1 MHMRKPPFAQWMRL
15 LAMLSALLLL
25 MTACGGAAETGEE
38 GATGDAAAGEAR
50 DANGVIRLVMAPDP
64 VWKWITD
71 QGIRQEMEEAA
82 GMQVLD
88 SATWD
93 EFGVYAGGHAD
104 VVSAAAYEVPEL
116 EEATGIDTTV
126 FGKFNS
132 DRSVLAVRS
141 DSEYQDLCDLEGQK
155 IVSLSAVSITIMWG
169 IYAQE
174 KCGLELSADGGDFE
188 LIVADIQNLASL
200 TASGDAEAC
209 LCLPDFGIPQ
219 LRSGELRPLYEGRSA
234 AQIFA
239 DDYGNGHD
247 GPQTNVFLAPTA
259 WVDRN
264 PEEAAF
270 LLSLWERA
278 VQEWQTNRDA
288 IIDAYPEDFAA
299 QSPEDSAFIKDWI
312 TNNYDWFEETV
323 YLDQE
328 WIDGEMQIFDLMR
341 ETGYIAED
349 AENPTF
355 KIIEPPSG
363 AAAPSAA
370 PSAPAAP
377 SAAPSAPAAA
387 PSAPAEP
394 PPAAASAPPS
404 E

>member
-1 MHMRKPPFAQWMRL
+1 MHTRNPSFARWMRL
-15 LAMLSALLLL
+15 LAVFTSLVLVLA
-25 MTACGGAAETGEE
+25 ACGGAEETGGGEE
-38 GATGDAAAGEAR
+38 ASGGAAEGEAQ

-64 VWKWITD
+64 VWKWLTD

-116 EEATGIDTTV
+116 EKSTGIPTTA
-126 FGKFNS
+126 FGKWNT
-132 DRSVLAVRS
+132 DRSVLAVRA

-174 KCGLELSADGGDFE
+174 KCGLELSAEGGDFE
-188 LIVADIQNLASL
+188 LIVADIQNLAQL

-219 LRSGELRPLYEGRSA
+219 FRTGELRPLYDGMSA
-234 AQIFA
+234 AEIFA
-239 DDYGNGHD
+239 QDYGNGHI

-270 LLSLWERA
+270 LLSLWERGL
-278 VQEWQTNRDA
+278 QEWRANRDT
-288 IIDAYPEDFAA
+288 IIDSYPEDFAA
-299 QSPEDSAFIKDWI
+299 QSPEDSQFIKDWL
-312 TNNYDWFEETV
+312 TNNFDWFVDTV

-328 WIDGEMQIFDLMR
+328 WIDGEMQIFDLMK
-341 ETGYIAED
+341 ETGFIAQE
-349 AENPTF
+349 AENPDF
-355 KIIEPPSG
+355 RIIEPPGG

-370 PSAPAAP
+370 A
-377 SAAPSAPAAA
+377 SAPAAA
-387 PSAPAEP
+387 PSPAPSTPAVTAP
-394 PPAAASAPPS
+394 SAAASAPAVAPS

>member
-1 MHMRKPPFAQWMRL
+1 MHTRNRSFARWLRL
-15 LAMLSALLLL
+15 LALFSAFVLLIS
-25 MTACGGAAETGEE
+25 ACGGGAEEEGTGE
-38 GATGDAAAGEAR
+38 GDAATGAAAADEAQ

-132 DRSVLAVRS
+132 DRSILAVRA

-174 KCGLELSADGGDFE
+174 KCGLELSAEGGDFE

-219 LRSGELRPLYEGRSA
+219 FRSGELKPLYEGRSA

-259 WVDRN
+259 WVDQN

-270 LLSLWERA
+270 LLALWDRA
-278 VQEWQTNRDA
+278 VQEWQTNRDE
-288 IIDAYPEDFAA
+288 IIDSYPEDFAA
-299 QSPEDSAFIKDWI
+299 QTPEDSAFIKDWI

-323 YLDQE
+323 YLDEE
-328 WIDGEMQIFDLMR
+328 WIEGEKQIFDLMK

-349 AENPTF
+349 AEYPTF
-355 KIIEPPSG
+355 KIIPPPSG
-363 AAAPSAA
+363 AGGASAA
-370 PSAPAAP
+370 PSAPAA
-377 SAAPSAPAAA
+377 SAPAAA
-387 PSAPAEP
+387 PSA
-394 PPAAASAPPS
+394 APTTAGVAPS